1 MELGECRVQK
11 VREEHTYVSGRDETG
26 DSCVGR
32 SWQGKQGME
41 SKARL
46 TVQSSMVTLPG
57 AGPGAGDAE
66 LLQSLRT
73 IHEALGLIPST
84 VV

>member
-1 MELGECRVQK
+1 M
-11 VREEHTYVSGRDETG
+11 YS
-26 DSCVGR
+26 SVGR

-41 SKARL
+41 SKARP
-46 TVQSSMVTLPG
+46 TVQSSTVTLPG

-66 LLQSLRT
+66 LLQSLCT
-73 IHEALGLIPST
+73 IHEALGLVPRT